1 MLKSSPN
8 KQAQPPNC
16 EIHPL
21 QKIEHICTDAQCKR
35 RLLCTD
41 CLTLHHSD
49 KSIKLIDNWFQSF
62 FKESNDRNN
71 NRRKFEALK
80 SLDDFKFHITN
91 QKKLINEIEGE
102 MKKCLTEII
111 EKITNELNS
120 LSENIINVLVDQN
133 TKNEEMHSELIAK
146 FNSAN
151 RRYPYY
157 LIEQLKTE
165 FESHK
170 NLQKTID
177 ELVYKENDLLTSINY
192 ASEIGKLQFQLEK
205 SITKVKSEI
214 SPFNTQAFCDSIQNT
229 YTWFIKNMQDQLDDL
244 YLNPKFKFLMPNL
257 LKIHTGPSPN
267 SPVGKIINAEK
278 SKRRGSAMP
287 KEQIDYD
294 SSFKNLK
301 NAQKKQN
308 GMKMQEISKFRV
320 LYKVNLFQP
329 I

>member
-1 MLKSSPN
+1 MQKSFPP
-8 KQAQPPNC
+8 KQVQPPSC

-21 QKIEHICTDAQCKR
+21 KKIEFICIDVQCKR

-49 KSIKLIDNWFQSF
+49 KSIKLIDKWFQSF
-62 FKESNDRNN
+62 FKEPNDRNN

-91 QKKLINEIEGE
+91 QKKLITNIEDE

-111 EKITNELNS
+111 GKITNEMNS
-120 LSENIINVLVDQN
+120 LSEKIINALLN
-133 TKNEEMHSELIAK
+133 LNAKNEEMHNDLLAR
-146 FNSAN
+146 FNSTN
-151 RRYPYY
+151 RRYPHY

-165 FESHK
+165 FERHN

-177 ELVYKENDLLTSINY
+177 ELVLKENDFLTSINY

-205 SITKVKSEI
+205 SISKVKSEI
-214 SPFNTQAFCDSIQNT
+214 SPFNTEAFCASIQNT
-229 YTWFIKNMQDQLDDL
+229 YTWFMKNMQDQLDDL

-257 LKIHTGPSPN
+257 LKIHTGPSAN
-267 SPVGKIINAEK
+267 SPAGKRINAEK
-278 SKRRGSAMP
+278 FKRRGSDMP
-287 KEQIDYD
+287 KVQIDYD

-308 GMKMQEISKFRV
+308 EFKIKEMSKLRV
-320 LYKVNLFQP
+320 HVIQS
-329 I
+329 